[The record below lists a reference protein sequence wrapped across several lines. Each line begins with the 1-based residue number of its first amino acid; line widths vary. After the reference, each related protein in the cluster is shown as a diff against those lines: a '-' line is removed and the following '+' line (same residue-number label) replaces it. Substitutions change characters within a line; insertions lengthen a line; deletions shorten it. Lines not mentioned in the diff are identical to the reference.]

1 MIIEYSRAKTYNFGD
16 DLNLWLWSNFFSD
29 ELNKKDNIY
38 FLGIGTILSQSRYDK
53 YLHHADKIIVLS
65 SGCSDRD
72 IPKISKKWQ
81 FYGVRGPRT
90 AAKLGLDQ
98 SYVIG
103 DGAYLLR
110 KVSLPTPIQ
119 KKSKTAFI
127 PHHRSEDY
135 IDWDTVCKKADVDFI
150 SAKQPVEDFLSQI
163 QSYDSIITEA
173 MHGAITA
180 DALRIPWKAVSFAP
194 NFCNEKWFDFMESM
208 DIKTDIIP
216 LKFINQNSSNLSK
229 NILNGTKYLFAKYF
243 NIKKEKWSK
252 LPVTFCKASSTE
264 IIQLSD
270 SIKRIKDSNSFILS
284 SDEKVD
290 EITKKLMFQVQKL
303 KQEYS
308 ISL

>member
-72 IPKISKKWQ
+72 IPKI
-81 FYGVRGPRT
+81 
-90 AAKLGLDQ
+90 
-98 SYVIG
+98 
-103 DGAYLLR
+103 
-110 KVSLPTPIQ
+110 
-119 KKSKTAFI
+119 SKTAFI